1 MKKKLLLFNLFF
13 VLLCIKFSGQATVWY
28 VSPSGS
34 GNQSGSNWQNT
45 KTLQAAF
52 ADFTSGAYELRLLRG
67 TYNINSTLKM
77 EHGYT
82 VNMLGGY
89 SGNGTDRDYGLYPSI
104 LNGQK
109 KTQIL
114 EINSDGN
121 SVNGLT
127 MKDGYVTGENGGGAI
142 IFQSNSVNIYN
153 ITFVNNVSDGSRGA
167 GALFLMHG
175 SGGIINIGHC
185 TFEGNRSN
193 YINYPHGQNGG
204 GAIHNWAQNANIFN
218 CTFRNNY
225 TENKGAAIYT
235 WGSNLK
241 ITNCGF
247 EMNTA
252 EKDGGAIYVN
262 SNDVL
267 ITGSSFLK
275 NKSLQN
281 GGAIF
286 NSDFLD
292 ISYTTFQSNQS
303 GIDGGAIFNA
313 KSMYNRVTKIDKVGF
328 IYNSASKG
336 GGIFTATS
344 DGIKIISSLFQSNKA
359 TDIGGAIFNNEFMEV
374 TNSTFVLNSNTAV
387 IIPSYAKTNYYNNTT
402 NIFNSIFSENTAK
415 QGGYR
420 EDINSQITN
429 TDLSTKDIR
438 RNILQTYNQGIDNLV
453 GIDPLLVSSSSNASL
468 QSNSPAIDYGQ
479 NTLYSQVSGQNPS
492 TAQDLQ
498 EASRLSGT
506 SIDLGAYEFQQR
518 PVTNVPTCSTITFPT
533 NNATNIS
540 INPNITWT
548 TSSGAT
554 GYRIRIGTSA
564 GGSDILN
571 QNLGNVTSFTLPTSL
586 NYNTTYFVRIIP
598 FNSAGDAI
606 GCTENKFTTENG
618 PIIVPTC
625 TIITFPTNNATN
637 ISINP
642 NITWTTSSGATG
654 YRIRIGTTAGGSDI
668 LNQNLGNVTNFALP
682 TNLNYNTTY
691 FVRIIP
697 FNSAGDAI
705 GCTENKFTTENVP
718 IIVPTCTIITFPAN
732 NATNISI
739 NPTITWTASSDAA
752 GYRIRIGTTAGGS
765 DIINQNL
772 GNVTSFTFPTNLNY
786 NTTYFVRVI
795 PFNSAGDA
803 IACPENKFTTEGA
816 PITVPTCST
825 ITFPTNNA
833 TNVAINPTITWT
845 TSSSAT
851 GYRIRIGTT
860 AGGSDILNQNL
871 GNLTSFALPT
881 NLNYNTT
888 YFVRV
893 IPFNSAGDA
902 IGCAKNRF
910 TTEAAPITIPN
921 CTTITFPTNN
931 ATNVSINP
939 TITWTAS
946 PGATGYSI
954 RVGTTAGGN
963 DIINQDLGNATSF
976 TLPTSL
982 NYNSTYFVRI
992 IPFNSAGDA
1001 TGCTEHRFTTE
1012 KETIEEHKI
1021 PNVFTPNNDG
1031 TNDVIDFSF
1040 LLNRKNARLQIV
1052 DRYGTLH
1059 FEGNQNNQFI
1069 WNGTHNGLKSKT
1081 GTYWYIIIWT
1091 NAEEKIVTQK
1101 GWILLKSN

>member
-1 MKKKLLLFNLFF
+1 MLVLMKKKLLLFNLFF

-606 GCTENKFTTENG
+606 GCTENKFTTEN
-618 PIIVPTC
+618 
-625 TIITFPTNNATN
+625 
-637 ISINP
+637 
-642 NITWTTSSGATG
+642 
-654 YRIRIGTTAGGSDI
+654 
-668 LNQNLGNVTNFALP
+668 
-682 TNLNYNTTY
+682 
-691 FVRIIP
+691 
-697 FNSAGDAI
+697 
-705 GCTENKFTTENVP
+705 VP